1 MNKIYTIFLAI
12 SCCLMETACSPYE
25 TDDPSENKGAE
36 LTVQTRTGEN
46 MEMEY
51 PIQVYAFDKE
61 GLCVHSQEIVSEE
74 EALKMTLP
82 EGLYRIVAIAGNKTG
97 EYKFTDTSSW
107 DKSIAL
113 DTPYYALHALMMGSS
128 NIELTDT
135 DAEVSIT
142 MSYAVS
148 ALQLNLADIPDS
160 ATAVKIHVSPV
171 SSSINFKKELAND
184 EQTTTIPCSLQENI
198 WKTETV
204 YVLPA
209 ESKQTVFSIDITYP
223 HTTCSYGY
231 TYNKP
236 LEVNQPYV
244 LNGSF
249 KGGFEIDGDFTID
262 GWKPVCNINFTFGN
276 SDSSTSEPDEPENPG
291 EPEDGTILIDEM
303 PAVNSIWNGCFVWQ
317 VNNELAD
324 EADLVLM
331 APEQFLI
338 NSSKTAETLAD
349 YKFNNWT
356 AWRTFTRAE
365 AEQLRK
371 EYDLVNLPDLN
382 DILDAGGLEGFF
394 YNEDDRYLCENGTYS
409 FNFEP
414 SGKFS
419 TSIGMKRDY
428 FLRPLI
434 TIHVKVK

>member
-25 TDDPSENKGAE
+25 TDDPSEKKGTE

-46 MEMEY
+46 LEIEY

-97 EYKFTDTSSW
+97 EYKLTDTSSW

-113 DTPYYALHALMMGSS
+113 DAPYYALHALMMGSS
-128 NIELTDT
+128 NIELTNT

-262 GWKPVCNINFTFGN
+262 GWKPVCNISFTFGN

-338 NSSKTAETLAD
+338 NSSKTTETLAD

-371 EYDLVNLPDLN
+371 EYDLVNLPELN
-382 DILDAGGLEGFF
+382 DILDAGGLDGFS
-394 YNEDDRYLCENGTYS
+394 YNEGDRYLCENGAYS